1 VKKVLTLKGEGRVI
15 TLGRSNGQKQ
25 EGNWGY
31 IVYNVIERKR
41 REGKGREGKGS
52 GGGKINMNR

>member
-41 REGKGREGKGS
+41 REGKGRAAVVV
-52 GGGKINMNR
+52 R